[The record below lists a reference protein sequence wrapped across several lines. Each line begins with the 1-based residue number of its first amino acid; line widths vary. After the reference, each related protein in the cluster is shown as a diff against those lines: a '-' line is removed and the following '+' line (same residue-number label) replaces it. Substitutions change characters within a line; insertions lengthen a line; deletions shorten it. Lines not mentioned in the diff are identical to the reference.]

1 MTDYVSNSVESK
13 SLLLFK
19 YSAMYLRFLAV
30 VCYILAIMAFNLTL
44 LLCDNMLV
52 SSTTLAAEI
61 FNFAQAMGRA
71 SNHGVQD
78 VVIRRVTPD
87 GKSVQTSAGFELQ
100 ATHSLADSFDSD
112 LIHIPALW
120 RNPRPAVR
128 KHEAY
133 IPWLREQHQRN
144 CNFTAV
150 GTGVCFLAEAGLL
163 DNKPATTHWHYFDQ
177 LQKHYPAVQLER
189 QHFTTQAGNIY
200 CAASVNAMAELLMY
214 QVERI
219 FGRIIARQA
228 QRNFFHEI
236 RNIADPVGMHD
247 KPLGKHSDEAIAQA
261 QIWLQDNLS
270 RALSIPDLAS
280 QFGMTTRTFN
290 RRFKTAV
297 GSTPGD
303 YLTEVRMTF
312 ACDLLKN
319 TNLSILELAN
329 YSGYKEA
336 SWFSSR
342 FKQWSGNSP
351 KAYRN
356 TVRAK
361 LFS

>member
-1 MTDYVSNSVESK
+1 
-13 SLLLFK
+13 
-19 YSAMYLRFLAV
+19 
-30 VCYILAIMAFNLTL
+30 MAFNLTL

-61 FNFAQAMGRA
+61 FNFAQAMARA
-71 SNHGVQD
+71 KRRGAHE
-78 VVIRRVTPD
+78 VIVRRITPD
-87 GKSVQTSAGFELQ
+87 GKPVQTSAGFELHP
-100 ATHSLADSFDSD
+100 THSLADRFESD

-120 RNPRPAVR
+120 RNPRPAVN
-128 KHEAY
+128 KYQAY
-133 IPWLREQHQRN
+133 IPWLRQQHQRN

-163 DNKPATTHWHYFDQ
+163 DGKPATTHWHYFDQ
-177 LQKHYPAVQLER
+177 LKRYYPAVQLER

-219 FGRIIARQA
+219 FGRVIAREA

-236 RNIADPVGMHD
+236 RNIADPVGVSDQQRANH
-247 KPLGKHSDEAIAQA
+247 GDEAIAQA

-270 RALSIPDLAS
+270 RSQAIPDLAS
-280 QFGMTTRTFN
+280 QVGMTTRTFN

-297 GSTPGD
+297 GRTPRD
-303 YLTEVRMTF
+303 YLTEVRITF

-319 TNLSILELAN
+319 TDLSILEVAA

-342 FKQWSGNSP
+342 FLQWSGSSP

>member
-1 MTDYVSNSVESK
+1 
-13 SLLLFK
+13 
-19 YSAMYLRFLAV
+19 
-30 VCYILAIMAFNLTL
+30 MAFNLTL

-61 FNFAQAMGRA
+61 FNFAQAMART
-71 SNHGVQD
+71 SKHDVQD

-87 GKSVQTSAGFELQ
+87 GQPVQTSAGFELQ

-120 RNPRPAVR
+120 RNPRPAV
-128 KHEAY
+128 KKYQAY

-144 CNFTAV
+144 CSFTAV

-163 DNKPATTHWHYFDQ
+163 DGKPATTHWHYFDQ
-177 LQKHYPAVQLER
+177 LQKRYPAVQLER

-200 CAASVNAMAELLMY
+200 CAASVNAMAELIMY

-219 FGRIIARQA
+219 FGRVIARQA

-236 RNIADPVGMHD
+236 RNIADPVGMGD
-247 KPLGKHSDEAIAQA
+247 QQVGKHSDEAIAQS

-270 RALSIPDLAS
+270 RGLSIPDLAS

-290 RRFKTAV
+290 RRFKIAV

-303 YLTEVRMTF
+303 YLTECRMTF

-319 TNLSILELAN
+319 TDLSILEIAG

-361 LFS
+361 LFN